1 MKAEQRAVSDPG
13 PGPGSTYASLVR
25 DIRSSGVSFG
35 DIAAVTGVRERQVQH
50 WAAGSS
56 RPRDETR
63 DRLVDVYYLVRQLA
77 EVYRPEGIDIW
88 LHARNRELDGSRP
101 IDLLTNG
108 DVESV
113 VQAVERLQSGAMG

>member
-1 MKAEQRAVSDPG
+1 
-13 PGPGSTYASLVR
+13 LVR